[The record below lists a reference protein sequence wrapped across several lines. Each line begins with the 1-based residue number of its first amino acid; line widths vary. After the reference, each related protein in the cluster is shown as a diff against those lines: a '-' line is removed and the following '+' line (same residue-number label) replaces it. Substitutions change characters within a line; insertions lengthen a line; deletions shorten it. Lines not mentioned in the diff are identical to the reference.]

1 MMNRSYSKVLS
12 VAMFG
17 TIQKFSNIVLVVYKD
32 DVFFLAGAATCGFIL
47 QGICK
52 IYGNSQNRRHRRR
65 IINFIARKGW
75 IIAFFGAFAIRTAP
89 KILSSRAFRES
100 IYGALPYNF
109 SDTEKNRR
117 LILSVT
123 NDKISD
129 KLKSR
134 FLFFIKIL
142 EWGSTL
148 SLITIFIIYMIQT
161 LLLNPE
167 ILEFAFSIVK
177 LYKNVMIHMW
187 TGQIPHD
194 RTFIQLFLLWRFF
207 MGGY

>member
-1 MMNRSYSKVLS
+1 
-12 VAMFG
+12 MFG
-17 TIQKFSNIVLVVYKD
+17 TIQKFSKIVLVVYKD
-32 DVFFLAGAATCGFIL
+32 DVVFLAGAATCGFIL

-65 IINFIARKGW
+65 IINLISRKGW
-75 IIAFFGAFAIRTAP
+75 ILAFFGAFAIRTAP
-89 KILSSRAFRES
+89 KILSSRAFHES
-100 IYGALPYNF
+100 IYKSLPYSF
-109 SDTEKNRR
+109 SDAEKNRR
-117 LILSVT
+117 LIISVT
-123 NDKISD
+123 NDKIID

-142 EWGSTL
+142 EWGSTV

-161 LLLNPE
+161 LSLNPE
-167 ILEFAFSIVK
+167 IWEFAFSVWK
-177 LYKNVMIHMW
+177 LYKNIMIHMW

-194 RTFIQLFLLWRFF
+194 RTFIEFLLLWRFF